1 MWLPAVE
8 AAGLPEDLRIHDLRH
23 TCAALLVAQGA
34 HPKAI
39 QAHLGHS
46 SIQVTLDLYGH
57 LFPDEMDRLAERL
70 DAANAAVSPRAAAF
84 SRHPGGGEVVELRSE
99 REKAESDQRVSEWGG
114 LDSNQRPTDYESA
127 ALTN

>member
-1 MWLPAVE
+1 MLAAHLTGVERERESLVFKGPQGGPLRHSNFRGRVWLPAVE
-8 AAGLPEDLRIHDLRH
+8 AASLPEDLRIHDLRH

-57 LFPDEMDRLAERL
+57 IFPDEMDRLAERL
-70 DAANAAVSPRAAAF
+70 DAAYAAVSF
-84 SRHPGGGEVVELRSE
+84 SGSLGSLARRLR
-99 REKAESDQRVSEWGG
+99 
-114 LDSNQRPTDYESA
+114 L
-127 ALTN
+127 

>member
-1 MWLPAVE
+1 MITITPRTV
-8 AAGLPEDLRIHDLRH
+8 P
-23 TCAALLVAQGA
+23 
-34 HPKAI
+34 PP
-39 QAHLGHS
+39 

-84 SRHPGGGEVVELRSE
+84 SRHPGGRKVIELRSE
-99 REKAESDQRVSEWGG
+99 NEKTEPDQRVSEWGG